1 MSFTRS
7 HPEDLKSTGSST
19 ILTQMFSATFPS
31 ICGRHSDITAELLYQ
46 QTRVDDDDHLGHLSM
61 KRLRWRRRHVK
72 SLTPGM
78 ILNPHRK
85 LLFVTGTFLVCLMC
99 SLHHLFREGSQTCL
113 ALCEKVNAPLGSSW
127 NQGFTGQTMN
137 RAGLVSAAHTLP
149 SFHIF

>member
-78 ILNPHRK
+78 ILNPRRK

-99 SLHHLFREGSQTCL
+99 SLHHLFREGTKPAWLYVKKSTPPL
-113 ALCEKVNAPLGSSW
+113 AAAGIKVSLDR
-127 NQGFTGQTMN
+127 Q
-137 RAGLVSAAHTLP
+137 
-149 SFHIF
+149 